1 MHAVRPLRFPVR
13 NDPDTDPGRRQQP
26 AGQLLSPL
34 QGGKGVVG
42 VDCALVHNLRVL
54 IGLVVRGSNFERRIC
69 SRIEAE
75 IETGRLLLAQYDVCF
90 PPSGIIER
98 DVGLEATLVHCM
110 GGLFLDEAVRL
121 KARQFHSRVFW
132 RRQRLPLPPNSVMRR
147 RLAPTCNGATSRSTV
162 WSSWVA

>member
-13 NDPDTDPGRRQQP
+13 NDPDPDPGRRQQP

-42 VDCALVHNLRVL
+42 VDCALVHKLRVL

-110 GGLFLDEAVRL
+110 GGLFLDEA
-121 KARQFHSRVFW
+121 FDSRRDNFTVAFFGDGNAC
-132 RRQRLPLPPNSVMRR
+132 PLPPNSVMRR
-147 RLAPTCNGATSRSTV
+147 RSGPTCNGATSRSTV